1 MPVWTASPEQFRHV
15 RTVMMCAV
23 YFGARPAKLEL
34 RSGQFL
40 VGTIVSTNFGTDL
53 PEKEAELCGDAAS
66 GRMFGELHILPE
78 VGPVILVQAIDIESI
93 EPINHA
99 RAGARS
105 SKSTET

>member
-53 PEKEAELCGDAAS
+53 PE
-66 GRMFGELHILPE
+66 